1 MKNLFF
7 ATILAGILLSFGF
20 SFAAGKTVKSYWY
33 DESKTIL
40 EINDLN
46 DFAEFQRLLRKE
58 DFTFEG
64 KEIHLKADIIVFD
77 TTGSNNWSQKIV
89 PRDFTRNK
97 IVFENNILDR
107 STTEFRGKFDGNGH
121 YIRGLYG
128 RPLFGNIKNAEIKN
142 LNISHSH
149 FFNASIAVKSKNS
162 IIKNCNV
169 FANVSADKLNYV
181 VPNVL
186 LSSPV
191 AAGLVLSSFYVLP
204 MISKLHNDRTGFNVG
219 AFVSKTE
226 ATTIK
231 NNSFDGIINGL
242 SSTTGGI
249 VGVAKNSTQL
259 DSNNVSGIIIGK
271 ARKTDS
277 IAGYMSLSS
286 VATRNK
292 FSSEIVEKSRFTY
305 GYETGYSFGLG
316 NYGISYFGTLD
327 YFAGVMINRHFSLSL
342 GSGAPKPVTA
352 KRTNGIKYSWGDNE
366 KDVLEKVIENERR
379 LPKDD
384 ILYNGSDILLPIFL
398 RPRIYFSE
406 KSISPFIDADVG
418 VMLCWGGYRYEEEY
432 TYVDWYGNYK
442 TSYRSEYEYEFYP
455 SFYFNPSFGVQ
466 IRYFTVS
473 LGLKFWGARYQKL
486 LPGEDGWNLENL
498 IDTYERGGIVEKTN
512 GAISL
517 KIGVSF

>member
-7 ATILAGILLSFGF
+7 ATILAGILLSVVFC
-20 SFAAGKTVKSYWY
+20 FAAGKTVKSYWY

-64 KEIHLKADIIVFD
+64 KEIHLKRDIIVFD

-107 STTEFRGKFDGNGH
+107 SITEFRGKFDGNGH
-121 YIRGLYG
+121 YIMGLYG

-169 FANVSADKLNYV
+169 FANVSADKRNYV
-181 VPNVL
+181 ITNVL

-191 AAGLVLSSFYVLP
+191 GIHFSGGYGIMLPVIIGLH
-204 MISKLHNDRTGFNVG
+204 SKRTGFTVG
-219 AFVSKTE
+219 ALASKSNGS
-226 ATTIK
+226 TIK
-231 NNSFDGIINGL
+231 NNSFDGIINGIN
-242 SSTTGGI
+242 STGGI

-286 VATRNK
+286 IATRNK

-384 ILYNGSDILLPIFL
+384 ILYNGSEILLPIFL

-418 VMLCWGGYRYEEEY
+418 VMLCWGDYMYKYKNPPGSNYSYRY
-432 TYVDWYGNYK
+432 K
-442 TSYRSEYEYEFYP
+442 YESGFYP
-455 SFYFNPSFGVQ
+455 SFYFNQSVGAQMRF
-466 IRYFTVS
+466 FTVS
-473 LGLKFWGARYQKL
+473 LGLKFGGAKYQKL

-498 IDTYERGGIVEKTN
+498 IDTYESGGMVEKTN
-512 GAISL
+512 GAVSL